1 MQNINDVLSLDEEGC
16 YEAPKYTSETDVVV
30 QAKNTIDK
38 YMNSKFTYTTS
49 GDDIVIDSNLISKWI
64 NVDEDFNVTLNE
76 SAIKEN
82 VSELVGAYDNIGST
96 RTFTR
101 ETGEKIKV
109 STTPGIYYV
118 DRNAMVSQLVD
129 SITNGSETTN
139 ELPFKTPTA
148 TDDYVINTFVEV
160 DLTNQTVVYYKNGE
174 LITQGSVVT
183 GDQSKGYSTPPGTFT
198 LDWKARNFTLR
209 GPGYASPVSFWMPF
223 NGGIGLHDASWRG
236 SFGGTIYRSNGSHG
250 CVNMPHS
257 VAQAIYNN
265 IEDETTIICRY

>member
-1 MQNINDVLSLDEEGC
+1 MALDITALYNVSSEAIKEAAKAAPTTKPDTYTDNGFEIIKEDIGNKLNYDEFYSKVLSHIQNINDVLSLDEEGC

-118 DRNAMVSQLVD
+118 DRNAIVSQLVD

-148 TDDYVINTFVEV
+148 TDD
-160 DLTNQTVVYYKNGE
+160 
-174 LITQGSVVT
+174 
-183 GDQSKGYSTPPGTFT
+183 
-198 LDWKARNFTLR
+198 
-209 GPGYASPVSFWMPF
+209 
-223 NGGIGLHDASWRG
+223 
-236 SFGGTIYRSNGSHG
+236 
-250 CVNMPHS
+250 
-257 VAQAIYNN
+257 
-265 IEDETTIICRY
+265 